1 MIVDFLKMVV
11 IIIIIIIISTY
22 VNKTLLTH
30 SGYKNNY

>member
-11 IIIIIIIISTY
+11 IIIIIISTN